1 MQMQITLDQALD
13 AAVDKLP
20 FVRRRVMKNRLRS
33 SRYRETLLAELVLKL
48 HDDQDCCAM
57 GMQPLMANASG
68 ATVFTFDPSQ
78 LAAFLE
84 LILKYLPLLLELLL
98 PLFSSVLWM
107 IFALSLSSSTT
118 HAQERICINGV
129 CYTVGQPTAAPPLMP
144 VVNTAV
150 KATTATARSIVEFT
164 LPPYPHLPARNSQLA
179 TRSYSGG
186 HWSYPGDLATHLARS
201 HNVSAVGLTR
211 DEQLNLHDSLHRPSS
226 YQYSQRRSV
235 VYRGPVRWLF
245 RR

>member
-33 SRYRETLLAELVLKL
+33 NQYRENLLAELVLKL
-48 HDDQDCCAM
+48 HDDEDCCAM
-57 GMQPLMANASG
+57 GMQPLMAGASG

-78 LAAFLE
+78 LAAFLD
-84 LILKYLPLLLELLL
+84 LILKYLPLLLNLLL
-98 PLFSSVLWM
+98 PLFSSLVWM
-107 IFALSLSSSTT
+107 LIALSVSNTAI
-118 HAQERICINGV
+118 AQQKICINGT
-129 CYTVGQPTAAPPLMP
+129 CYTIATPTPAPPLMP
-144 VVNTAV
+144 VVNATA
-150 KATTATARSIVEFT
+150 KATVQATRSIVEVAI
-164 LPPYPHLPARNSQLA
+164 PPYPRVQQAVSSR
-179 TRSYSGG
+179 G
-186 HWSYPGDLATHLARS
+186 HWSYPGDLATHLAKS